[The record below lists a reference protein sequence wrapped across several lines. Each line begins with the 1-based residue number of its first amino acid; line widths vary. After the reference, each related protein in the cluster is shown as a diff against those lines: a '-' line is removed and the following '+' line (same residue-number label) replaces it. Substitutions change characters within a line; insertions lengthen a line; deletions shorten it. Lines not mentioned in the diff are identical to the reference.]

1 MKLDELEAIMAQKG
15 TNSCYRPDDEQLY
28 AIKDWDGSELVHQ
41 SKRDVI
47 NYVWI
52 DLSDAA
58 FYIGKAVNENNEDA
72 AFEIAQ
78 KYLKRFSAIREE
90 K

>member
-1 MKLDELEAIMAQKG
+1 MRFDEIDE
-15 TNSCYRPDDEQLY
+15 TETYNDPNSCYRPDDEQLY

-58 FYIGKAVNENNEDA
+58 F
-72 AFEIAQ
+72 EIAQ